1 MAEAGLRPSRGQAG
15 AGSGSSAARG
25 TGLFRAMPNPVYPQI
40 TTVSTPKWFWNAY
53 AAYAVVAAPRVADVQ
68 AAASTVD
75 SRHEGKRWT

>member
-1 MAEAGLRPSRGQAG
+1 
-15 AGSGSSAARG
+15 
-25 TGLFRAMPNPVYPQI
+25 MPNPVYPQI